1 MFFQKQNKYKMNPD
15 IANHTLQNVFAA
27 CDRESN
33 ATPFDKLI
41 LRKRANTR
49 VYDRLILLTSLFL
62 LLTFLAPLFIVPVS
76 TMLGK
81 RTDSE
86 SPALVR
92 DYVEDSCL
100 YLELKLSMRK
110 HTLKR
115 QMERSFP
122 FYPLTERPK
131 RFASPMWTMQSP
143 ISIFPS
149 EAATRFISCFR
160 LNETLLRM
168 QCHREKV
175 CKTKG

>member
-15 IANHTLQNVFAA
+15 MANQTLQNVFAA

-81 RTDSE
+81 RTNSE

-100 YLELKLSMRK
+100 YLELKGDHIVYEEAYLEKADGTIIPVLSFDRETK
-110 HTLKR
+110 TLC
-115 QMERSFP
+115 FP
-122 FYPLTERPK
+122 YVDNAESNIYIPIRGSDPLHLLL
-131 RFASPMWTMQSP
+131 SPQ
-143 ISIFPS
+143 
-149 EAATRFISCFR
+149 
-160 LNETLLRM
+160 
-168 QCHREKV
+168 
-175 CKTKG
+175 